1 MSGVNPIRRSV
12 KQLNG
17 FAACNL
23 QKLMIIINRLWQKK
37 NAKIN
42 DYYQSALAKKNY
54 RIATILDPRFKAAF
68 LKAENILPL

>member
-37 NAKIN
+37 MQKLMIIINRLWQKKI
-42 DYYQSALAKKNY
+42 
-54 RIATILDPRFKAAF
+54 IG
-68 LKAENILPL
+68 